1 MLYYGTVTTFKTRY
15 LTEYYFAR
23 IFDGRNRLVLTGRY
37 QHGQRVGKWWHKFP
51 GNGGHLLTRVVSGSG
66 GLFEDDE
73 AVYVYPDF
81 QTCLVGRF
89 VNGVM
94 AATACQAEIKGWR
107 LLCGLPDLDVDK

>member
-1 MLYYGTVTTFKTRY
+1 M
-15 LTEYYFAR
+15 
-23 IFDGRNRLVLTGRY
+23 
-37 QHGQRVGKWWHKFP
+37 GKWWHKFP
-51 GNGGHLLTRVVSGSG
+51 GNGGHLLTRVVAGSD

-94 AATACQAEIKGWR
+94 AAIACQAEVKGWR
-107 LLCGLPDLDVDK
+107 LLGGLPDLDVDK